1 MGNSIVRTD
10 RWPLNPTPE
19 TKTYLE
25 MTVAEYRSFC
35 KALSYVVMGHWRK
48 IASANSRC
56 TAVETLIHKT
66 NKNPHPT
73 YSYFGTR
80 FYKFPSYLRR
90 AAIEFVCGQVSSFL
104 TRYEQWQCGSRNC
117 KDARPPQFTPDSGCY
132 PVLYR
137 EQCIK
142 IHNLVQLTEN
152 KVVEVGGGVALVY
165 PRGTSSWA
173 FDGSGQV
180 TRSQHNYA
188 LATFQ
193 TGK

>member
-56 TAVETLIHKT
+56 AAVETLIHKT

-104 TRYEQWQCGSRNC
+104 TRYEQWQCGSRNR

-142 IHNLVQLTEN
+142 IHRKPPRSPAPSGRGGTGAAIERGSIPPKLPGLVRLFFIVTCGN
-152 KVVEVGGGVALVY
+152 V
-165 PRGTSSWA
+165 RG
-173 FDGSGQV
+173 
-180 TRSQHNYA
+180 
-188 LATFQ
+188 
-193 TGK
+193 